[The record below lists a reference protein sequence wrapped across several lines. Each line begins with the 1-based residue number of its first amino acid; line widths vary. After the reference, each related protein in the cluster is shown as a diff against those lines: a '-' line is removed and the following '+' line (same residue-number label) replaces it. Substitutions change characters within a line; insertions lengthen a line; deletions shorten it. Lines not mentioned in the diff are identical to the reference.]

1 MKILKTK
8 KSRRLGMV
16 VLVCGL
22 AFATLVWRECAST
35 EIGDMDRDGIDA
47 FAGFLAYRL
56 KEGPKGSPSQ
66 EVGDTQLIAL
76 GHDVEKF
83 RGAAVMVDDTKAL
96 AGLPEVA
103 PGAFDDFLKGEISAK
118 FPFIWPYVIA
128 GSLTMM
134 ANALGDEPVA
144 AFYNPYFD
152 VAILTKWKFEA
163 EAAAGPGYQLIE
175 AVPVSGRAFLEN
187 RATQSTDQPIWAD
200 SPARLFEIGIVKA
213 VENFVAAFEERYPP
227 YGHDAVVLS
236 SDAGSANVAVALVE
250 ERVFFLMR
258 WVIDAQDASA
268 EVNYSAAIQ
277 QLREALSDSSPDKLE
292 ALLPRDNP
300 QRAEFFFDL
309 DDGVCE
315 GMRPY
320 LVVKRNVIFVNPL
333 FPKVFLSVYFEP
345 GDAGYRPELVA
356 LFNLGADILTEGPD
370 GDLIDAASGDR
381 NGDSSNVASA
391 DASD

>member
-1 MKILKTK
+1 
-8 KSRRLGMV
+8 MV

-175 AVPVSGRAFLEN
+175 AVPVSAGHSWKTGPLN
-187 RATQSTDQPIWAD
+187 
-200 SPARLFEIGIVKA
+200 
-213 VENFVAAFEERYPP
+213 PP
-227 YGHDAVVLS
+227 TSRFGPTRQRGFSKSGS
-236 SDAGSANVAVALVE
+236 S
-250 ERVFFLMR
+250 RR
-258 WVIDAQDASA
+258 WRI
-268 EVNYSAAIQ
+268 
-277 QLREALSDSSPDKLE
+277 SSP
-292 ALLPRDNP
+292 PS
-300 QRAEFFFDL
+300 
-309 DDGVCE
+309 
-315 GMRPY
+315 
-320 LVVKRNVIFVNPL
+320 RNVIRLTGTTQWSFRRTPA
-333 FPKVFLSVYFEP
+333 PRTSPSRLS
-345 GDAGYRPELVA
+345 RS
-356 LFNLGADILTEGPD
+356 
-370 GDLIDAASGDR
+370 ASFF
-381 NGDSSNVASA
+381 
-391 DASD
+391 